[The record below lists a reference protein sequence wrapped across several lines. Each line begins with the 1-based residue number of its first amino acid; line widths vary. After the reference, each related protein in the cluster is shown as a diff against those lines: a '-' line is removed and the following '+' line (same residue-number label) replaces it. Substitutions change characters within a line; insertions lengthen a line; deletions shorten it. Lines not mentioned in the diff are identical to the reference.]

1 MALFLYNCGQLRKGE
16 DTGTIVISPLGEE
29 AEDAILLELV
39 TESIGSGARYRGLA
53 PRFHGHCAGTVPL
66 LGQFFKL
73 VGI

>member
-1 MALFLYNCGQLRKGE
+1 MALFLSNCGQLGKGE

-39 TESIGSGARYRGLA
+39 TDPMVVERAIAAWA